1 MPVRHVDCGA
11 KAPLR
16 PLAFLDQPCAEAD
29 ARGKTFLECVECD
42 NARRQEVFVKFFEF
56 DLLSMLKEV
65 GSSLKEIK
73 AHLHNM
79 NGENFLSF
87 LLEKQLAAEKE
98 LRRAVQRRLMLK
110 DMTTCLREA
119 LNLEYDTLTVQQQK
133 AERLEMTPS
142 GASPSESQWEL
153 VQRFA
158 EFNKTYE
165 QQEEKPRY
173 PFGIV
178 YCLNDVRQGNYV
190 EQYYFTRVRRS
201 TPPAHL
207 HIKPAGE
214 YAVLAHMGTEKSH
227 IQALA
232 RMLEHISEASMTI
245 KSDVYVYDMM
255 SYVMQ
260 ESGDCYS
267 LKYMILVE

>member
-1 MPVRHVDCGA
+1 MKKNLLSTGEFASLCGTQKGTLLFYEKEGLLKPKHVSENRYRRYG
-11 KAPLR
+11 
-16 PLAFLDQPCAEAD
+16 
-29 ARGKTFLECVECD
+29 VE
-42 NARRQEVFVKFFEF
+42 QFFEF

-201 TPPAHL
+201 TPSASL
-207 HIKPAGE
+207 HIKPAGK
-214 YAVLAHMGTEKSH
+214 YAVLAHIGTDKSH
-227 IQALA
+227 SQALA
-232 RMLEHISEASMTI
+232 RMLENISEASMII

-260 ESGDCYS
+260 ESGDFYA
-267 LKYMILVE
+267 LKYMIRVE

>member
-1 MPVRHVDCGA
+1 MRKNLLTTGEFASLSGTQKGTLLFYEKEGLLKPKHVSENKYRRYG
-11 KAPLR
+11 
-16 PLAFLDQPCAEAD
+16 
-29 ARGKTFLECVECD
+29 VE
-42 NARRQEVFVKFFEF
+42 QFFEF

-87 LLEKQLAAEKE
+87 LEEKQLDAEKE
-98 LRRAVQRRLMLK
+98 LRRAVQRKLMLR

-119 LNLEYDTLTVQQQK
+119 LGFEYDTLTVQQQK
-133 AERLEMTPS
+133 AELLEMTPS

-158 EFNKTYE
+158 EFNKAYE

-178 YCLNDVRQGNYV
+178 YRMDDVLQGNYV

-201 TPPAHL
+201 TPPACL
-207 HIKPAGE
+207 HTKPAGK
-214 YAVLAHMGTEKSH
+214 YAVFAHIGTDKSH
-227 IQALA
+227 SQALA
-232 RMLEHISEASMTI
+232 SMLEQITEASMVI
-245 KSDVYVYDMM
+245 ASDIYVYDMM

-260 ESGDCYS
+260 ESGDFYA
-267 LKYMILVE
+267 LKYQIRIE

>member
-1 MPVRHVDCGA
+1 MKKQLLTTGEFASLCGTQKGTLLFYEKEGLLKPKHVSENRYRRYG
-11 KAPLR
+11 
-16 PLAFLDQPCAEAD
+16 
-29 ARGKTFLECVECD
+29 VE
-42 NARRQEVFVKFFEF
+42 QFFEF

-73 AHLHNM
+73 AHLRNM
-79 NGENFLSF
+79 NGKNFLSF
-87 LLEKQLAAEKE
+87 LQEKQLAAEKE

-119 LNLEYDTLTVQQQK
+119 LNFEYDTMTVQQQK

-158 EFNKTYE
+158 EYNRIYE

-173 PFGIV
+173 PFGMV
-178 YCLNDVRQGNYV
+178 FCLDDVLQGNYV
-190 EQYYFTRVRRS
+190 ERYYFTRVRRS
-201 TPPAHL
+201 TSPACL
-207 HIKPAGE
+207 HIKPEGK
-214 YAVLAHMGTEKSH
+214 YAVFAHIGTDESH
-227 IQALA
+227 SRALA
-232 RMLEHISEASMTI
+232 SMLEKISAASLVI

-255 SYVMQ
+255 SYFMQ
-260 ESGDCYS
+260 ESGDFCA
-267 LKYMILVE
+267 LKYAIRVE

>member
-1 MPVRHVDCGA
+1 MKKNLLSTGEFASLCGTQKGTLLFYEKEGLLKPKHVSENRYRRYG
-11 KAPLR
+11 
-16 PLAFLDQPCAEAD
+16 
-29 ARGKTFLECVECD
+29 VE
-42 NARRQEVFVKFFEF
+42 QFFEF
-56 DLLSMLKEV
+56 DLLTILKEV

-73 AHLHNM
+73 EHLHNM

-87 LLEKQLAAEKE
+87 LEEKQLAAEKE

-110 DMTTCLREA
+110 DMTTCLRDA
-119 LNLEYDTLTVQQQK
+119 LNFEYDTMTVQQQN

-158 EFNKTYE
+158 EFNRAYE
-165 QQEEKPRY
+165 QEEEKPRY

-178 YCLNDVRQGNYV
+178 YYLDDVRQGNYV
-190 EQYYFTRVRRS
+190 EQYYFTKARRS
-201 TPPAHL
+201 TPLAFL
-207 HIKPAGE
+207 HIKPAGK

-232 RMLEHISEASMTI
+232 RMLEHISEASMII

-267 LKYMILVE
+267 LKYMIRVE